1 MKQLDAFYQD
11 DSNQIQQEE
20 TTGVLVQEDDQ
31 SFKPH
36 YGNNCMFRFDNG
48 QPQFTIG
55 PHWPLSLCAIISI
68 IVGTYFISSIIHI
81 QSGLWYSL
89 GSIMNG
95 LILEVCFLRV
105 FLKNPGVNFTLNSV
119 ARNEKSCQ
127 PCKLVK
133 EQGTYHCSKCDIC
146 VRGYDHHCPWVGKC
160 IGEGNIIEFQMFL
173 LSFLFFFTCNLIL
186 VMI

>member
-20 TTGVLVQEDDQ
+20 TTGVLEQENDQ

-36 YGNNCMFRFDNG
+36 YGNNCMVFESLRDYFYNSWNLFY
-48 QPQFTIG
+48 QLYNSPQ
-55 PHWPLSLCAIISI
+55 ISYI
-68 IVGTYFISSIIHI
+68 
-81 QSGLWYSL
+81 WYSL

-95 LILEVCFLRV
+95 LMLEVCFLRV
-105 FLKNPGVNFTLNSV
+105 FLKNPGVKFKLNYV
-119 ARNEKSCQ
+119 AKSEKSCQ
-127 PCKLVK
+127 LCTLIK

-160 IGEGNIIEFQMFL
+160 IGEANIIEFQMFL
-173 LSFLFFFTCNLIL
+173 LSLLFFFTCNLIL